1 MFCQFQVTLL
11 QIKINNM
18 SICIK
23 LLLTGQSLF
32 RNKGYR
38 ANYGTKGVRG
48 MTDLL
53 EKMKSVG
60 IYHFSPSQLNRPLAN
75 WMFDY
80 VFLSKEKRRE
90 IIVGENAAFG
100 TAVHEIIQ
108 ASVCHGQDINE
119 ATENSLTG
127 YDFHPA
133 NASQDKRDKFR
144 ELIPEA
150 ANVGIDLLSPIFSGA
165 QEERKIELT
174 LPGVLVPIMGY
185 VDLFKEDQLAEI
197 KTKAPRQGMVK
208 KDGSRSWTKASL
220 PKEPQW
226 EHILQAAVYWK
237 ATGAKPNIAYVSSVE
252 GIIYNADNCD
262 KMSEDVLNY
271 AIEEIRRKAI
281 TRQNLLAVST
291 DPKVLAGL
299 MEPDFSHPFYWSHQ
313 FVNDAKELWSK
324 V

>member
-1 MFCQFQVTLL
+1 
-11 QIKINNM
+11 
-18 SICIK
+18 
-23 LLLTGQSLF
+23 
-32 RNKGYR
+32 
-38 ANYGTKGVRG
+38 

-100 TAVHEIIQ
+100 TAVHEVIQ

-119 ATENSLTG
+119 AIENSLTG

-150 ANVGIDLLSPIFSGA
+150 ANVGIDLLSPMFSGA
-165 QEERKIELT
+165 QEERKIELM
-174 LPGVLVPIMGY
+174 LDGVLVPIMGY

-208 KDGSRSWTKASL
+208 KDGTRSWTKAAL

-281 TRQNLLAVST
+281 TRQNLLSVST

-313 FVNDAKELWSK
+313 FVNDAKELWNN